1 MAIPL
6 VNIPSPD
13 HIKLKVERSL
23 RNYNKLLKQLQDKTL
38 KPQTTQ
44 FITHQITTIESLNL
58 QQKASS
64 RKINQSKRQLLSYL
78 QKNEG
83 IYAKNHFMTLYMAVG
98 MTAMGLPAGII
109 FSFLIDNFA
118 FIGLG
123 LPIGLSLGLALGQ
136 KKDLQI
142 KAKGKQINYSV

>member
-6 VNIPSPD
+6 IEIPLPE

-23 RNYNKLLKQLQDKTL
+23 RQYNKLLKQLQGRPLQPETE
-38 KPQTTQ
+38 Q
-44 FITHQITTIESLNL
+44 FITHQIATIKTFNL
-58 QQKASS
+58 QLKPSS
-64 RKINQSKRQLLSYL
+64 RKIDQSKRQLLSYL

-98 MTAMGLPAGII
+98 MTAIGLPAGII
-109 FSFLIDNFA
+109 FSFIVDNTA
-118 FIGLG
+118 FIGVG
-123 LPIGLSLGLALGQ
+123 LPVGLSIGLAVGRQ
-136 KKDLQI
+136 KDLQI